1 MSRFMELAGGTTFI
15 VSILSLW
22 LYPGH
27 DLDKHYAWLASAVGG
42 AVIYAIG
49 HHTKEEAP

>member
-1 MSRFMELAGGTTFI
+1 MSRFMELAGGATFVI
-15 VSILSLW
+15 SIISLW

-27 DLDKHYAWLASAVGG
+27 DLDRHYGYLTSAVGG

-49 HHTKEEAP
+49 HHTKEGQ